1 MEHISSIIKRSIA
14 KIEDDM
20 KLHQEQA
27 DLVAQRIGS
36 DDFDRR
42 DGKIY
47 EHHAIE
53 AQKAASRAEGMKNC
67 FNGAWEKLRPEDFC
81 I

>member
-1 MEHISSIIKRSIA
+1 MEHISSIIKRVVEKA
-14 KIEDDM
+14 EDDM

-27 DLVAQRIGS
+27 DLIAERIGS
-36 DDFDRR
+36 DDHDRR
-42 DGKIY
+42 DGASY

-53 AQKAASRAEGMKNC
+53 AQKAASRAQGMKNC
-67 FNGAWEKLRPEDFC
+67 FNGAWENLRPEDFC